1 VRFSAGFFLRAYQDH
16 GGQRRRNALFAA
28 IRHVDTQVLI
38 GGVRADSEAEIIGII
53 NPDYVQGSWYDA
65 GSSFNSVFR
74 QAV

>member
-1 VRFSAGFFLRAYQDH
+1 
-16 GGQRRRNALFAA
+16 
-28 IRHVDTQVLI
+28 VDTQVLI